1 MANHREVRVKLTNT
15 QLNKLKSA
23 VKNKPG
29 TKLRMNQKNF
39 GDEKLPHEL
48 ILTTKESTK
57 IRNAFANNI
66 SEDIKL
72 SKPQVSKIIQSGGS
86 FGSWLSNLGK
96 KKALTNVA
104 ISLAKDILTW
114 FSKQFSSAINKV
126 ERKIRGK
133 EAVEAA
139 KGFTLFILN
148 EDVNGIIKIMK

>member
-23 VKNKPG
+23 VKNKPE

-48 ILTTKESTK
+48 ILTAKESTK

-86 FGSWLSNLGK
+86 FGS
-96 KKALTNVA
+96 
-104 ISLAKDILTW
+104 
-114 FSKQFSSAINKV
+114 
-126 ERKIRGK
+126 
-133 EAVEAA
+133 
-139 KGFTLFILN
+139 
-148 EDVNGIIKIMK
+148 